1 MSTTTINDAAV
12 QKQLKQGRVKKTIFS
27 IIRHLVLALL
37 AFIWLVPIAWLLL
50 TSFSTD
56 KGINFTR
63 FVPESFTMWNYVSI
77 MTQPDSVAQFPRW
90 FMNTLV
96 VACFN
101 CVISTCFVLMVA
113 YAISCCRFK
122 GRKLLQ
128 NLSVTV
134 NLFPGVLAM
143 IAVYFVLKY
152 MNLTNSFWV
161 YVIPGMVSAFN
172 VLVMRTFMEGLP
184 SALEES
190 AMIDGANDFT
200 IFTRIISPLCKPV
213 YATVALFV
221 AVGQWNSWFDAMLYN
236 RMNTQYTTLQYELMK
251 LLSSVMQQSGS
262 ATTGGNTAT
271 AAVTPVTVRS
281 AATVVTMLPII
292 LLYPFLQRYFVSGMT
307 IGSVKE

>member
-27 IIRHLVLALL
+27 IIRHLILALL
-37 AFIWLVPIAWLLL
+37 ACIWLLPIAWLLL

-63 FVPESFTMWNYVSI
+63 FVPEGFTLWNYISI
-77 MTQPDSVAQFPRW
+77 MTEPDSVAQFPRW

-122 GRKLLQ
+122 GRRLLQ

-143 IAVYFVLKY
+143 VAVCFVL
-152 MNLTNSFWV
+152 
-161 YVIPGMVSAFN
+161 
-172 VLVMRTFMEGLP
+172 
-184 SALEES
+184 
-190 AMIDGANDFT
+190 
-200 IFTRIISPLCKPV
+200 
-213 YATVALFV
+213 
-221 AVGQWNSWFDAMLYN
+221 
-236 RMNTQYTTLQYELMK
+236 
-251 LLSSVMQQSGS
+251 
-262 ATTGGNTAT
+262 
-271 AAVTPVTVRS
+271 
-281 AATVVTMLPII
+281 
-292 LLYPFLQRYFVSGMT
+292 
-307 IGSVKE
+307 